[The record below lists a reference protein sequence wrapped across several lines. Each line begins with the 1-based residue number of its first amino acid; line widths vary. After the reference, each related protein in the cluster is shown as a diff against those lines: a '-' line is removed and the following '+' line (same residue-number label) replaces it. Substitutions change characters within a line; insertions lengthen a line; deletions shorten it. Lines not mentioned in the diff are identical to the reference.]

1 MASFT
6 AYTASTLPSGRDP
19 SNSQLDSMNTSWT
32 QDNVTKTGTTGTVG
46 MFGYENGDCNDTPW
60 DECEDEYYFYMKF
73 EPYAEISGTAFTF
86 RMWFQIGG
94 STSEWH
100 GV

>member
-6 AYTASTLPSGRDP
+6 AYTASTLPSGREP

-60 DECEDEYYFYMKF
+60 DECEDEYYFYMTF
-73 EPYAEISGTAFTF
+73 EPFTEISD
-86 RMWFQIGG
+86 
-94 STSEWH
+94 
-100 GV
+100 